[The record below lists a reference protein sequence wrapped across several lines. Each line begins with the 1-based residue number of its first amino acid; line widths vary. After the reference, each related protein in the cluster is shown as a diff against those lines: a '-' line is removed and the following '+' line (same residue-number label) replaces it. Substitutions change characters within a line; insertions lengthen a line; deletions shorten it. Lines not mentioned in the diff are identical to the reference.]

1 MTPRLAFS
9 FALLVVF
16 GSFASSAP
24 QDGLGYQDTP
34 IVRGYHVHDGTRPQ
48 PTHVT
53 PGTMPAQQRLQEPP
67 SDATV
72 LFDGTS
78 LDAWRGSKGEAGWK
92 IVVPEA
98 VESLLTDK
106 WMEVVR
112 GTGTISTKE
121 EFGDCQLHLEWRTP
135 VTSKGK
141 GQGRSNSGVFFCG
154 RYEIQVLD
162 SFENRTYPDGQAAAM
177 YGQWPP
183 RVNASRPA
191 GQWQSYD
198 IVFEAPRYNADGDL
212 ASPAFATVF
221 HNGICVHN
229 RQAFDGPTGHKR
241 AAAYGKAPRGTTDG
255 IERGPLSLQ
264 DHGDPVAFRNI
275 WIRPL
280 HTYDEGR
287 AVGAG
292 KDGDK

>member
-16 GSFASSAP
+16 GSFASSAS

-48 PTHVT
+48 PTRVT
-53 PGTMPAQQRLQEPP
+53 PGETPPQAP

-78 LDAWRGSKGEAGWK
+78 LDAWRSAKGEAGWQL
-92 IVVPEA
+92 IDDG
-98 VESLLTDK
+98 S
-106 WMEVVR
+106 MQVVR
-112 GTGTISTKE
+112 GTGSVTTKE
-121 EFGDCQLHLEWRTP
+121 QFGDCQLHLEWRTP
-135 VTSKGK
+135 ATSKGK

-183 RVNASRPA
+183 RVNASRAA
-191 GQWQSYD
+191 GQWQTYD
-198 IVFEAPRYNADGDL
+198 IVFEAPRYDADGEL
-212 ASPAFATVF
+212 VSPAFATVF

-229 RQAFDGPTGHKR
+229 RQAFDGPTSHKR
-241 AAAYGKAPRGTTDG
+241 AASYGKAPRGTTDG

-264 DHGDPVAFRNI
+264 DHGDPVAYRNI

-280 HTYDEGR
+280 HAYDEGR
-287 AVGAG
+287 VVGAA